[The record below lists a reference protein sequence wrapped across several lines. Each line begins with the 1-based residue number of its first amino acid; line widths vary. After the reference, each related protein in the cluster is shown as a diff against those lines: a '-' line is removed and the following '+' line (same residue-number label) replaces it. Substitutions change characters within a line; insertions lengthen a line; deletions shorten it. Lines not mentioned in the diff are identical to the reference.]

1 MFPSRMTAEKVSF
14 HFSGLLEQYP
24 SVRRIVFSSGKTSA
38 ALFARMNRA
47 WLKSRPFRIAPTP
60 FSQAVFGR
68 LVNTATEDILLS
80 APASLTTNSLPHS
93 DYNGLS
99 LSVSSVAMEAIPR
112 KLEEESWRSSEGLRP
127 IELIVPLSVSPAGS
141 ASLR

>member
-1 MFPSRMTAEKVSF
+1 MIPKPDDSLKVF
-14 HFSGLLEQYP
+14 FSGLLEQYP

-68 LVNTATEDILLS
+68 LVNTATEDTVLS
-80 APASLTTNSLPHS
+80 CPLTTDSLPGS
-93 DYNGLS
+93 DHND

-112 KLEEESWRSSEGLRP
+112 KLEEESWRSCEGLPP

>member
-1 MFPSRMTAEKVSF
+1 MTAEKVSF

-68 LVNTATEDILLS
+68 LVNTATEDIVLS
-80 APASLTTNSLPHS
+80 APAALAADSLLGS
-93 DYNGLS
+93 DHNGLG
-99 LSVSSVAMEAIPR
+99 VSSDAMDAIPR

>member
-68 LVNTATEDILLS
+68 LVNTATEDVLLS
-80 APASLTTNSLPHS
+80 APAALTTNSLPGS
-93 DYNGLS
+93 DHND